1 MELYIGGYA
10 QGKLA
15 YVMDKIQSEA
25 GYDLENVKVY
35 DNTSISE
42 LLELVEKTA
51 KQARN
56 ACDETNSKVI
66 VNKLHLVVK
75 DMLSSGK
82 NTEEIW
88 NIVEKIIDSVE
99 AIIIISDE
107 IGNGIV
113 PIDENERIYREE
125 TGRLLIK
132 IAKKAKTVER
142 ILMGIGMKIK

>member
-51 KQARN
+51 KQKRN

-88 NIVEKIIDSVE
+88 NIVEKIIDSFE